1 MLFTFRSEIGNIL
14 KKWYWV
20 QSISSYQFEM
30 GSKFDLESISK
41 KIDQVNQKL
50 ASLESK
56 SLEIE
61 NRQDM
66 IDSLAYAYLFKA
78 EVVLSKV
85 NTFKEIEILQQLHVS
100 QNINLQ
106 DTAKVIPKVKSRK
119 SKQ

>member
-1 MLFTFRSEIGNIL
+1 M
-14 KKWYWV
+14 
-20 QSISSYQFEM
+20 ISTGSNQLEM
-30 GSKFDLESISK
+30 ENKFDLESINK
-41 KIDQVNQKL
+41 KIDEVNQKL

-61 NRQDM
+61 KRQDV

-100 QNINLQ
+100 KIRLKLHILSSN
-106 DTAKVIPKVKSRK
+106 
-119 SKQ
+119 